1 MKNFYSNGKLLLSGE
16 YAILDGAEGLALP
29 TKFGQHLSIKDSNT
43 GIINWRSLDETNS
56 VWFTAHL
63 DLESLKVIETS
74 DPVIAHRLSE
84 ILNEA
89 KTANP
94 KFLEKSKGM
103 YADSTLTFSKNWG
116 LGSSSTLINNIS
128 RWANIDPYRL
138 LETTFGGS
146 GYDIACAQHNSAIVY
161 SKEQNHPYIKE
172 VTFNPKFKDSI
183 FFIYL
188 NQKKNS
194 RDAIDAYR
202 KRTIDKVDLIEQIN
216 QITASMLNCDNLPE
230 FEKLMDTHESL
241 ISKSLGIATIK
252 EELFYDY
259 PKSIKSL
266 GAWGGDFV
274 MATGTMETMSYFR
287 DKGYTTIVPFHEMI
301 L

>member
-1 MKNFYSNGKLLLSGE
+1 MRKFYSNGKLLLSGE

-29 TKFGQHLSIKDSNT
+29 TKFGQHLSVKESDT
-43 GIINWRSLDETNS
+43 GIVNWRSLDETSS
-56 VWFTAHL
+56 VWFTAEF
-63 DLESLKVIETS
+63 DLKTLKITKTS
-74 DPVIAHRLSE
+74 DTAIALRLSE

-89 KTANP
+89 KKLNP
-94 KFLEKSKGM
+94 EFLVKSNGL
-103 YADSTLTFSKNWG
+103 YADSTLTFPKNWG

-128 RWANIDPYRL
+128 TWANVDPYRL
-138 LETTFGGS
+138 LEATFGGS
-146 GYDIACAQHNSAIVY
+146 GYDIACAQHNSAIIY
-161 SKEQNHPYIKE
+161 SKKQNHPYIKE
-172 VTFNPKFKDSI
+172 VTFNPTFEDSI

-194 RDAIDAYR
+194 RDAIDAYQ
-202 KRTIDKVDLIEQIN
+202 KRTIDKEDLILQIN
-216 QITASMLNCDNLPE
+216 KITTSMLNCDNLSE
-230 FEKLMDTHESL
+230 FEKLIDSHESL

-252 EELFYDY
+252 EELFNDY

-274 MATGTMETMSYFR
+274 MATGNIEKMSYFKN
-287 DKGYTTIVPFHEMI
+287 KGYTTILSFSEMI

>member
-1 MKNFYSNGKLLLSGE
+1 MKKFYSNGKLLLSGE

-29 TKFGQHLSIKDSNT
+29 TKFGQYLSIRDSGT
-43 GIINWRSLDETNS
+43 GAVNWRSIDETNT
-56 VWFTAHL
+56 VWFTADF
-63 DLESLKVIETS
+63 DLQTFKIIETS
-74 DPVIAHRLSE
+74 DTAIAHRLSE

-94 KFLEKSKGM
+94 KFLEKSKGVF
-103 YADSTLTFSKNWG
+103 ADSTLTFPKNWG

-128 RWANIDPYRL
+128 KWANIDPYRL
-138 LETTFGGS
+138 LDATFGGS

-161 SKEQNHPYIKE
+161 SKKQNQPYIRE
-172 VTFNPKFKDSI
+172 VTFNPKFKNSI

-202 KRTIDKVDLIEQIN
+202 KLALDKVDLISQIN
-216 QITASMLNCDNLPE
+216 RITTSMLNCNNLPE
-230 FEKLMDTHESL
+230 FEKLIDTHESL
-241 ISKSLGIATIK
+241 ISETLGIATIK
-252 EELFYDY
+252 EELFHHY
-259 PKSIKSL
+259 PNSIKSL

-274 MATGTMETMSYFR
+274 MTTGNIDKMSYFKN
-287 DKGYTTIVPFHEMI
+287 KGYTTILPFSEMI

>member
-1 MKNFYSNGKLLLSGE
+1 MKKFYSNGKLLLSGE

-29 TKFGQHLSIKDSNT
+29 TKFGQHLSIKDSDT
-43 GIINWRSLDETNS
+43 GIINWRSLDETNN

-94 KFLEKSKGM
+94 KFLENLKGV
-103 YADSTLTFSKNWG
+103 YADSILTFPKNWG

-128 RWANIDPYRL
+128 KWANIDPYRL
-138 LETTFGGS
+138 LEATFGGS

-161 SKEQNHPYIKE
+161 SKKQNHPYIKE

-194 RDAIDAYR
+194 REAIDSYR
-202 KRTIDKVDLIEQIN
+202 KRAIDKVDLIPQIN
-216 QITASMLNCDNLPE
+216 QITTSILNCNNLPE

-241 ISKSLGIATIK
+241 ISKTLGITTIK
-252 EELFYDY
+252 EKLFDDY

-274 MATGTMETMSYFR
+274 MTTGTMDTMSYFR
-287 DKGYTTIVPFHEMI
+287 DKGYTTILPFHEMI